1 MKHVI
6 VSLMALV
13 FFAPGLLAQDDAY
26 LRPASLGVHFT
37 LVDYT
42 TAHRIRSTSV
52 VTVQREDQWA
62 KLKEMS
68 PGLAIS
74 YFKGLK
80 RNIDFAGTI
89 SGAYLSMPIGETNA
103 TTDDKFLMELDA
115 SAQFKLF
122 SEKYLFTPYLNAGV
136 GISYFNEK
144 FGAIIPL
151 GIGAKFNL
159 FNEAAIFANS
169 QYRVPL
175 TTETNN
181 YHFFHSIGI
190 AGVIGRKKTTDSN

>member
-1 MKHVI
+1 MKHVV
-6 VSLMALV
+6 VSLMTLV
-13 FFAPGLLAQDDAY
+13 FFTPELLAQDDAN
-26 LRPASLGVHFT
+26 LRPASMGVHFA
-37 LVDYT
+37 LIDYT
-42 TAHRIRSTSV
+42 TAQRIRSTSLNN
-52 VTVQREDQWA
+52 VQKNDEWA

-80 RNIDFAGTI
+80 RHIDFAGTI
-89 SGAYLSMPIGETNA
+89 SGAYLSMPIGETSNF
-103 TTDDKFLMELDA
+103 TDDKFLLEIDA

-122 SEKYLFTPYLNAGV
+122 SDKYLFTPYLNVGV
-136 GISYFNEK
+136 GASYFNEK

-151 GIGAKFNL
+151 GVGAKFNL

-169 QYRVPL
+169 QYRVAV
-175 TTETNN
+175 TNETNN

-190 AGVIGRKKTTDSN
+190 AGVIGK